1 MSQVMQGVR
10 AVEVAEPTLVPVAS
24 SLQSD
29 WGDEVI
35 KVEPVDRGGVDRE
48 VLGYDRGTDVDLRV
62 RSVVA

>member
-1 MSQVMQGVR
+1 MQGVR

-35 KVEPVDRGGVDRE
+35 KVEPVDLGGVDRE